1 MAVIGAR
8 IPDEADR
15 GLRIQGLLGALADS
29 VQCVLD
35 RGGDSI
41 GHPGHV
47 EPGSAGDLARD
58 KALPRKVEA
67 QQRAKVR
74 SPVHGDARRALVRR
88 QVLRSCTGAEQH
100 GQIEPTVANV
110 AAPAASP
117 RVRPVHDA
125 AESTVAPQH
134 VEVLVVTVDEDLLGG
149 QRSPG
154 SLARG
159 GTQAAVLQP
168 LQRRAILVPSVPPCQ

>member
-1 MAVIGAR
+1 MSQRDRSVGHSARLTDGAMAVIGAR
-8 IPDEADR
+8 ILEDADR
-15 GLRIQGLLGALADS
+15 GRQIQGFLGALADS
-29 VQCVLD
+29 VQRVLD
-35 RGGDSI
+35 RGGNST
-41 GHPGHV
+41 GHPGDV

-58 KALPRKVEA
+58 EALPRKVEG
-67 QQRAKVR
+67 QQRAQVR
-74 SPVHGDARRALVRR
+74 SPVHEDGRHALVRR

-100 GQIEPTVANV
+100 GQVEPAVAHI

-149 QRSPG
+149 SGPE
-154 SLARG
+154 
-159 GTQAAVLQP
+159 AA
-168 LQRRAILVPSVPPCQ
+168 